1 MLAKSK
7 LNGIELLI
15 WKILI
20 NSVICHDE
28 FALMNNVLK
37 EYNKIEQE
45 IKQLRK

>member
-20 NSVICHDE
+20 HSVICHDE